1 MADGV
6 TYGLNFPF
14 QDSTRGDYLQLTE
27 FQRQEVRASLVH
39 LLLTR
44 KGSRYYLPYFGT
56 RLYEFVFE
64 PFDGLTFS
72 AIEADIRDSI
82 QRYMPNL
89 LVNKITIEPADPA
102 NESDTQTNT
111 VTVGDAKMYD
121 IYRLPGKGTADYT
134 AKIKID
140 YATNSQTFSESDFI
154 IINI

>member
-1 MADGV
+1 MANGI
-6 TYGLNFPF
+6 TYGINFPF
-14 QDSTRGDYLQLTE
+14 RESYVGKYLDVSDNTDE
-27 FQRQEVRASLVH
+27 EVRSNLVH

-44 KGSRYYLPYFGT
+44 KGYRYYLPDFGT
-56 RLYEFVFE
+56 RLYEYVFE

-89 LVNKITIEPADPA
+89 LVNKITIEPADVA
-102 NESDTQTNT
+102 NETDTQANT
-111 VTVGDAKMYD
+111 TSVGDAKMYD

>member
-1 MADGV
+1 MADGI

-14 QDSTRGDYLQLTE
+14 EDSNKGDYLLLTE
-27 FQRQEVRASLVH
+27 TAAAQIRSDLLH
-39 LLLTR
+39 LILTKR
-44 KGSRYYLPYFGT
+44 GSRYYLPDFGT
-56 RLYEFVFE
+56 RLYEYVFE

-89 LVNKITIEPADPA
+89 LVNKITIEPADIA
-102 NESDTQTNT
+102 NETDTQTNT
-111 VTVGDAKMYD
+111 TSVGDAKMYD
-121 IYRLPGKGTADYT
+121 IYRLPGKGTSDYT